1 MKKVV
6 LLVLDALGVGAVSK
20 SNTLK
25 SILQGQ
31 NPDDYSFFCENEIS
45 NVSYRKIEKN
55 NNYIW
60 KTSLRPKSLVP
71 DSFIGHAEIVGG
83 EIIPPKRGVYIE
95 NILDIIQN
103 IFCDYGEVHYRNG
116 IIFVGDWL
124 VVGNNAETNPGLNIN
139 ILLLKKHL
147 PLSEQELDEISLK
160 LLDLSHATRILTMYG
175 NEISLDMLKKGIIER
190 EIDGINRTFLAI
202 PPIDIYN
209 KNYKVKHYGKKLASN
224 NFFDAS
230 IENGLNISLIG
241 KVGKM
246 FSDYSIFK
254 GIYTGTDTKHTF
266 DAIRKSYS
274 SGKFDIVFGNIQN
287 IDLAGHREDINFARR
302 TLKEINSQITEFLDC
317 IDDETIVILTADHG
331 NDPLSGNTFHTVE
344 RVPLIIISK
353 NNNITFFENVQNQNL
368 SDIGKSV
375 LHIEGVKNQEYIKK
389 GRVIFDVK

>member
-6 LLVLDALGVGAVSK
+6 LLVLDALGVGAVNK

-55 NNYIW
+55 NSYIW

-83 EIIPPKRGVYIE
+83 ETIAPKRGVYIE

-103 IFCDYGEVHYRNG
+103 IFCDYGEIQYRNG

-160 LLDLSHATRILTMYG
+160 LLNLSHATRVLTMYG

-190 EIDGINRTFLAI
+190 EIDEINRTFLTI

-254 GIYTGTDTKHTF
+254 GIYTGTDTKQTF

-344 RVPLIIISK
+344 RVPLIIISR